1 MNLQEKKAALI
12 EQIQNENS
20 EEMID
25 RIFDD
30 VTNIKS
36 WESEYGQN
44 ILKQLLTKS
53 QEEARAGKIY
63 TSEQVKEMR
72 KQRLESIKLMYK

>member
-1 MNLQEKKAALI
+1 MTIQEKKSALI

-25 RIFDD
+25 RIYDD

-44 ILKQLLTKS
+44 ILNQLLAKS
-53 QEEARAGKIY
+53 QEQAREGKFY

-72 KQRLESIKLMYK
+72 KQRLESIKLAHK

>member
-1 MNLQEKKAALI
+1 MTLQEKKSALI

-20 EEMID
+20 EEMIN

-30 VTNIKS
+30 VTNMKS

-44 ILKQLLTKS
+44 ILSQLLAKS
-53 QEEARAGKIY
+53 QEQAREGKTRPYKELIKEAKAKY
-63 TSEQVKEMR
+63 SLNV
-72 KQRLESIKLMYK
+72 

>member
-1 MNLQEKKAALI
+1 MTLQEKKFALI

-25 RIFDD
+25 RIYDD

-36 WESEYGQN
+36 WNSEYGQN
-44 ILKQLLTKS
+44 ILNQLLAKS
-53 QEEARAGKIY
+53 QEQAREGKFH

-72 KQRLESIKLMYK
+72 KQRLESIKLTCK

>member
-1 MNLQEKKAALI
+1 MTLQEKKSALI

-20 EEMID
+20 EEMIN

-30 VTNIKS
+30 VTNMKS

-44 ILKQLLTKS
+44 ILSQLLAKS
-53 QEEARAGKIY
+53 QEQAREGNFY

-72 KQRLESIKLMYK
+72 KQRLENIKLAFK

>member
-1 MNLQEKKAALI
+1 MTIQEKKSALI

-25 RIFDD
+25 RFFDD
-30 VTNIKS
+30 ITNIKS

-44 ILKQLLTKS
+44 ILNQLLVKS
-53 QEEARAGKIY
+53 QEQTREGKTY
-63 TSEQVKEMR
+63 TNEQVKEMR
-72 KQRLESIKLMYK
+72 KQRVDARKLSYK

>member
-1 MNLQEKKAALI
+1 MTLQEKKSALI

-25 RIFDD
+25 RIYDD

-36 WESEYGQN
+36 WNSEYGQN
-44 ILKQLLTKS
+44 ILNQLLAKS
-53 QEEARAGKIY
+53 QEQAREGKTRPFNELIKEAKAKY
-63 TSEQVKEMR
+63 SVNV
-72 KQRLESIKLMYK
+72 

>member
-1 MNLQEKKAALI
+1 MTLQEKKSALI

-25 RIFDD
+25 RIYDD

-36 WESEYGQN
+36 WNSEYGQN
-44 ILKQLLTKS
+44 ILNQLLDKS
-53 QEEARAGKIY
+53 QEQAREGKTY
-63 TSEQVKEMR
+63 TSEQIKKMR
-72 KQRLESIKLMYK
+72 KERMESIKLTHK

>member
-1 MNLQEKKAALI
+1 MTLQEKKSALI

-25 RIFDD
+25 RIYDD

-44 ILKQLLTKS
+44 ILNQLLAKS
-53 QEEARAGKIY
+53 QEQAREGKFY

-72 KQRLESIKLMYK
+72 KQRLESIKLTCK